1 MTAELKESCQDL
13 KVLGKRELTNLLKWR
28 MSVRRE
34 YEKSKKSSKIG
45 DENAEHI
52 GKNEMEEHIANESKI
67 DWELEEVKN
76 KLQREEKAKAK
87 KLKEEKKKASWR
99 KKMSMTS
106 FVSDEP
112 DLFFIPSGLRGVD
125 EALASVSDDG
135 GDISDDDEWPA
146 LQHRADTVD
155 KTGDWELDRIAEMEA
170 EEIL

>member
-1 MTAELKESCQDL
+1 MKAKSIESW
-13 KVLGKRELTNLLKWR
+13 KR
-28 MSVRRE
+28 S
-34 YEKSKKSSKIG
+34 
-45 DENAEHI
+45 
-52 GKNEMEEHIANESKI
+52 
-67 DWELEEVKN
+67 KN